1 MSTASP
7 LRMTPEEFYA
17 WEEQQPVKH
26 QYYRGEVFSMAG
38 TSVEHNQICLNIV
51 AALKQKLKEPCRPFA
66 IDLMVHTADDLNT
79 YPDVFIVCGP
89 LEYDDQKTRVVTN
102 PRVIFEVLSPSTEK
116 YDRDLKFDHYRSI
129 PSFEEYILV
138 SQNRAAVDHFR
149 RGEAGAWI
157 ERRHRNLDEVLQ
169 LESVK
174 AALPLRQ
181 IFEGLEFPPPED
193 PNVAQLKIYG
203 DDR

>member
-38 TSVEHNQICLNIV
+38 TSVEHNQICLNIIH
-51 AALKQKLKEPCRPFA
+51 ALKQKLKGDCRPFA
-66 IDLMVHTADDLNT
+66 IDLMVQTADGLNT
-79 YPDVFIVCGP
+79 YPDLFIVCGP
-89 LEYDDQKTRVVTN
+89 PEFDDQKTRVVTN
-102 PRVIFEVLSPSTEK
+102 PRIIFEVLSPSTEK

-138 SQNRAAVDHFR
+138 SQNRAAVDQFL
-149 RGEAGAWI
+149 RGEAGTWI
-157 ERRHRNLDEVLQ
+157 EQRYRDIDEI
-169 LESVK
+169 LELKSVK
-174 AALPLRQ
+174 VSLPLRE
-181 IFEGLEFPPPED
+181 IYDGLSFPLPED
-193 PNVAQLKIYG
+193 PNVEQLKIYG